1 MFINPSFQ
9 FIDSMDDIAKNIT
22 KTMTTCIFQH
32 AIIVCARR
40 YETVILNNDLLTHQL
55 SFVHFLLN
63 RSPFVQL
70 CLSFHQLFCYRLLL
84 LHHTFVLSHLF
95 SYCFFFLFFFLFF
108 FFLFL
113 FFFFIIFFYLLRF
126 LFRFLFHI
134 FCFFANVFFYFTILL
149 LCLTF

>member
-9 FIDSMDDIAKNIT
+9 FIDSMDNIAKNIT

-63 RSPFVQL
+63 RSSFFFL
-70 CLSFHQLFCYRLLL
+70 CLSFHLFFCY
-84 LHHTFVLSHLF
+84 
-95 SYCFFFLFFFLFF
+95 
-108 FFLFL
+108 FLFL
-113 FFFFIIFFYLLRF
+113 FFLYFFFFFFFTFIIFI
-126 LFRFLFHI
+126 LF
-134 FCFFANVFFYFTILL
+134 
-149 LCLTF
+149 